1 MLERTKVK
9 QIYAL
14 LDDLKMKNRKEQMVG
29 VTTGQ
34 RTTHVSE
41 MSNAEGNTLIHRL
54 TNLQQERI
62 RPMRKKII
70 HLLCVYGMTK
80 DDGNGDLDRM
90 DQFVMNIGARNP
102 KKKKL
107 FYLSIHE
114 TLQVLNQIEQMVK
127 KELKK

>member
-14 LDDLKMKNRKEQMVG
+14 LDDLAMKHCKEDMVG
-29 VTTGQ
+29 VITGQ

-41 MSNAEGNTLIHRL
+41 MSNKEGNTLIRRL

-80 DDGNGDLDRM
+80 DNGQGDLDRM
-90 DQFVMNIGARNP
+90 DDFVKNIGARNP

-107 FYLSIHE
+107 FYLNHHE
-114 TLQVLNQIEQMVK
+114 TLQVLNQVEQILK

>member
-1 MLERTKVK
+1 MLEKVKIK

-14 LDDLKMKNRKEQMVG
+14 LDDLKMKHRKEEMVG
-29 VTTGQ
+29 VITGQ
-34 RTTHVSE
+34 RTTHISE
-41 MSNAEGNTLIHRL
+41 MANVEGNSLIRRL
-54 TNLQQERI
+54 TDLQQDKI

-90 DQFVMNIGARNP
+90 DEFVMNIGARNP

-114 TLQVLNQIEQMVK
+114 TLQVLNQVEQMVK
-127 KELKK
+127 KELKQ